1 MEYIKNKIIETYE
14 NKNNKKLSTNQ
25 LKYMDDI
32 IRNG

>member
-14 NKNNKKLSTNQ
+14 STNKEEIKESQ